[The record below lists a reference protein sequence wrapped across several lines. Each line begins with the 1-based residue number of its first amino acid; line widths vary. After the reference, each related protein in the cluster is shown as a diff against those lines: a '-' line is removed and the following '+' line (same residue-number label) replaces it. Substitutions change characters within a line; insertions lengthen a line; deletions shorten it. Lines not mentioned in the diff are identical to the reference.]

1 MKLIK
6 DKKYVITGF
15 NKANNT
21 KEGIQDI
28 KTSYAVKFPQ
38 TVLYD
43 GEYFLVKDKTGIA
56 EYAVKWFLF
65 NEADAATI
73 EIYKSRGQF
82 KFRVKG
88 ANSKTLTHLYDTKQG
103 AKKGIEAL
111 AKAMSNYKIIDLTK

>member
-21 KEGIQDI
+21 KEEIQDI

-82 KFRVKG
+82 KFRVINNG
-88 ANSKTLTHLYDTKQG
+88 RVLNHLYQSKQG
-103 AKKGIEAL
+103 CKKGIEAL